1 MISAVCF
8 DLYGTLA
15 DIRTD
20 EEDPALWRG
29 MAFWL
34 SLRGRAWDADAL
46 RAAYGE
52 ACAREER
59 RLAADRELP
68 EIDIVPVWQ
77 TLADADEAGARELA
91 LAFRAFS
98 LRKLRL
104 FPDALETLDR
114 LRAMGRTVILLSNA
128 QPAFTRPELRRLG
141 LEDRFERVFLSGTL
155 NMRKRYG
162 VSILECAF
170 EVAADYRTPDTPTAY
185 RLADEKG
192 ATLLAARTSR
202 DPARGLVVE
211 RTDGGAPPASPA
223 EPILGTDVTWLDVGI
238 DFVNWRNPALA
249 GEDRLK
255 GRVCDLLDVEP
266 AAPTPGCAK
275 ARLWVDRAQKVVMQ
289 AAQVD
294 ENGRE
299 VRKLWVRAVQ
309 KVDDHWIFKDL
320 EVETAGT
327 GHRTRLHFDNVS
339 FPDSALSPAR

>member
-141 LEDRFERVFLSGTL
+141 LEDRFERVFLSGEW
-155 NMRKRYG
+155 G
-162 VSILECAF
+162 VKKAAPAF
-170 EVAADYRTPDTPTAY
+170 F
-185 RLADEKG
+185 RLPEREG
-192 ATLLAARTSR
+192 F
-202 DPARGLVVE
+202 DPGRCLM
-211 RTDGGAPPASPA
+211 
-223 EPILGTDVTWLDVGI
+223 VGN
-238 DFVNWRNPALA
+238 DS
-249 GEDRLK
+249 
-255 GRVCDLLDVEP
+255 VCDCAG
-266 AAPTPGCAK
+266 AA
-275 ARLWVDRAQKVVMQ
+275 
-289 AAQVD
+289 
-294 ENGRE
+294 
-299 VRKLWVRAVQ
+299 AVGMRSLYIHTEQ
-309 KVDDHWIFKDL
+309 
-320 EVETAGT
+320 
-327 GHRTRLHFDNVS
+327 
-339 FPDSALSPAR
+339 SPARPASLPEGCREIRGLREVPDIVGAG

>member
-1 MISAVCF
+1 
-8 DLYGTLA
+8 
-15 DIRTD
+15 
-20 EEDPALWRG
+20 
-29 MAFWL
+29 
-34 SLRGRAWDADAL
+34 
-46 RAAYGE
+46 
-52 ACAREER
+52 
-59 RLAADRELP
+59 
-68 EIDIVPVWQ
+68 
-77 TLADADEAGARELA
+77 
-91 LAFRAFS
+91 
-98 LRKLRL
+98 
-104 FPDALETLDR
+104 
-114 LRAMGRTVILLSNA
+114 
-128 QPAFTRPELRRLG
+128 
-141 LEDRFERVFLSGTL
+141 
-155 NMRKRYG
+155 
-162 VSILECAF
+162 
-170 EVAADYRTPDTPTAY
+170 DTPTAY
-185 RLADEKG
+185 RRADEKG